1 MNRTALPLHFD
12 ACLIV
17 TWLVFLPKYALITF
31 HSKKLTSSNI
41 KATLL
46 IVTYTVMLCRYVRS
60 LSRMRAVDSSFSSSV
75 NLMSSMVGS
84 GHHHGSITSRI
95 HSSNNRM
102 QQQVTSRSFGI
113 ITDTISKMVNNKM
126 ESDKGNVRPPM
137 MTYLI

>member
-1 MNRTALPLHFD
+1 
-12 ACLIV
+12 
-17 TWLVFLPKYALITF
+17 
-31 HSKKLTSSNI
+31 
-41 KATLL
+41 
-46 IVTYTVMLCRYVRS
+46 MLCRYVRS
-60 LSRMRAVDSSFSSSV
+60 LSRMRAVDGSFSSSV

-95 HSSNNRM
+95 DCSNNRM

-137 MTYLI
+137 MTLYMMNIGMPHSCCCIYLSCYLSLSTEKKFTTLMATMLSGNGWMDTDG